1 MSSPLLPACVC
12 ECITVSLA
20 IGAYQST
27 LSSTTNLTHALL
39 GATCIVLMTSCDLR
53 KPLQLPLC

>member
-27 LSSTTNLTHALL
+27 LSSIANLTHALL
-39 GATCIVLMTSCDLR
+39 GAMCTVLMTSCDLR
-53 KPLQLPLC
+53 EPLQLAFC